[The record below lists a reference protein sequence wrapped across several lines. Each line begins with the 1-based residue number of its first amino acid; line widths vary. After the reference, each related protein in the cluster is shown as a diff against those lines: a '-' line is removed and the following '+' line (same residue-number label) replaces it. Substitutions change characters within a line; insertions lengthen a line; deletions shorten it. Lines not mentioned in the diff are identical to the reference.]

1 MLSMFTKNKNNRYVG
16 RLDACIN
23 TNICTY
29 PGNLTAPSHRR
40 AGQLH
45 GCCAPSPRCHK
56 GGTIHATSY
65 SSPMSVAAHRRRR
78 TSHRRQ
84 TTSSSPSAAPGGDGT
99 PREHLELDIVDSRVS
114 ASSCKVVNS
123 RVSSGT
129 IDEQEEA
136 EARREEELHRHRR

>member
-1 MLSMFTKNKNNRYVG
+1 VPTQRNDSG
-16 RLDACIN
+16 SA
-23 TNICTY
+23 
-29 PGNLTAPSHRR
+29 TA
-40 AGQLH
+40 
-45 GCCAPSPRCHK
+45 
-56 GGTIHATSY
+56 
-65 SSPMSVAAHRRRR
+65 
-78 TSHRRQ
+78 
-84 TTSSSPSAAPGGDGT
+84 